1 MADYNTR
8 SNLPENVLPR
18 SNGLIYDPLD
28 DESLYLNISEKE
40 LRRKGRQMKRQMRK
54 ALKGGKK
61 GSEMHPGEY
70 EHKEKL
76 NHSLKPRTERQK
88 HYLAHLDDPN
98 THIVFGIGP
107 AGSGKTYIAAKWAA
121 LSLLEGVFDKIV
133 ISRPAVSVSEKH
145 GYLPGDLKEKMEPWL
160 MPIFDVFTE
169 VFGKS
174 RLESFIRLGK
184 IEIAPLA
191 FMRGRTFKNSVILL
205 DEAQNCT
212 SDQMKMFLTRIE
224 TGSKM
229 VITGDTKQ
237 SDYKDKNGLL
247 DFLTRFSK
255 SEGIE
260 MVRFDNADIVRHHLI
275 ATILKMYG
283 EE

>member
-1 MADYNTR
+1 MADYHPR

-18 SNGLIYDPLD
+18 NNGLIYDPLD

-54 ALKGGKK
+54 ALKNGNGKGGDVHQSDKR
-61 GSEMHPGEY
+61 
-70 EHKEKL
+70 EKL
-76 NHSLKPRTERQK
+76 NLSLKPRTERQK
-88 HYLAHLDDPN
+88 YYLNYLDDPN

-121 LSLLEGVFDKIV
+121 ISLLDGVFDKIV

-174 RLESFIRLGK
+174 KLESFINLGK

-191 FMRGRTFKNSVILL
+191 FMRGRTFKNSAILL

-237 SDYKDKNGLL
+237 SDYRDKNGLL
-247 DFLTRFSK
+247 DFLTRFNDA
-255 SEGIE
+255 EGIK
-260 MVRFDNADIVRHHLI
+260 MVRFDNTDIVRHHLI
-275 ATILKMYG
+275 ETILKMYG
-283 EE
+283 ED